1 MHLKRLFL
9 VAALALFAAA
19 PAARQAFAEDAA
31 KPADPGLSDVLTDL
45 LHGVEG
51 ENGTSG
57 PDKRVPFGREE
68 VQLS

>member
-9 VAALALFAAA
+9 IAVCTLAAFAAA
-19 PAARQAFAEDAA
+19 PGVRQALAEDAA

-51 ENGTSG
+51 ENATSG
-57 PDKRVPFGREE
+57 PD
-68 VQLS
+68 

>member
-9 VAALALFAAA
+9 VAALSVFAAA

-51 ENGTSG
+51 SG
-57 PDKRVPFGREE
+57 EARHLRARRA
-68 VQLS
+68 SS